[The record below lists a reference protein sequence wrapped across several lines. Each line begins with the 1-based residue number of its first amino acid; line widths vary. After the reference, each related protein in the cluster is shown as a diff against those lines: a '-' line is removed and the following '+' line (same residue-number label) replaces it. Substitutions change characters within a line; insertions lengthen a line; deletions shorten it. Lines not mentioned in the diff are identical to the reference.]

1 MSIPA
6 FQNIAIGY
14 AIDIE
19 NCPEGYSSSSSL
31 YKYNKQTEWGVAN
44 LTKYIHFVRV

>member
-19 NCPEGYSSSSSL
+19 DCPEGYSL